1 MEAAD
6 FWKAIK
12 ENLLKKGKTQEW
24 LCKECDMDL
33 QSMRNRIYKNRFP
46 SIEEALKILAVFDL
60 KPNQFFGVSE
70 NNFENADNF
79 AGNSLTSGKNV
90 ILVPNLS
97 YAPRA
102 CFLPQNTIANGSVAL
117 LTIKDKNIVITDC
130 LLIYAD

>member
-60 KPNQFFGVSE
+60 KPNQFFGVSDKKDE
-70 NNFENADNF
+70 
-79 AGNSLTSGKNV
+79 SLDD
-90 ILVPNLS
+90 LS
-97 YAPRA
+97 EDLKR
-102 CFLPQNTIANGSVAL
+102 T
-117 LTIKDKNIVITDC
+117 
-130 LLIYAD
+130 